1 MVKSFPFVVFDFD
14 GTLVESAIGMT
25 TCINQMLGELDRPA
39 LEVNEVEAMVGEG
52 INVTIEKAM
61 RKTGT
66 VPQDLSKYVDRFK
79 TLYYQQPVK
88 ETPLYPNAL
97 STLEKL
103 TSNGHVVALCTN
115 KAYDATV
122 RLCKGLNI
130 AHFFTAIAG
139 GDTYSVRKPNP
150 EHLLRV
156 LNEIGGTT
164 DRAVMIGDS
173 INDIACANAAQVCSI
188 AVTYGYTKTPPNKL
202 GATYLVDG
210 LDEIPD
216 ALVNLASQ

>member
-14 GTLVESAIGMT
+14 GTLVKSAICMT
-25 TCINQMLGELDRPA
+25 TCINKMFAELDRP
-39 LEVNEVEAMVGEG
+39 LLKVDDVEAMVGEG
-52 INVTIEKAM
+52 IQVTIEKAM
-61 RKTGT
+61 RKTGP
-66 VPQDLSKYVDRFK
+66 VPQDLSKYIDRFK
-79 TLYYQQPVK
+79 TLYYQQPVT
-88 ETPLYPNAL
+88 ETPLYPNAF

-103 TSNGHVVALCTN
+103 ASDGHVIALCTN
-115 KAYDATV
+115 KTYDATL

-130 AHFFTAIAG
+130 AHFFKAIAG

-150 EHLLRV
+150 EHLLRI
-156 LNEIGGTT
+156 LDEIGGTP

-173 INDIACANAAQVCSI
+173 INDIACANAAKVCSI

-216 ALVNLASQ
+216 ALVNLANQ

>member
-14 GTLVESAIGMT
+14 GTLVESAIGMA
-25 TCINQMLGELDRPA
+25 TCINKMLGELNRPA
-39 LEVNEVEAMVGEG
+39 LEVNEVEAMVGQG
-52 INVTIEKAM
+52 IYVTIEKAM
-61 RKTGT
+61 KKTGAA
-66 VPQDLSKYVDRFK
+66 PQDLSAYVDRFK
-79 TLYYQQPVK
+79 TLYNQQPVE
-88 ETPLYPNAL
+88 ETPLYPNAF

-103 TSNGHVVALCTN
+103 ASDGHIIALCTN

-122 RLCKGLNI
+122 RLCEGLNI

-150 EHLLRV
+150 EHLLRL

-173 INDIACANAAQVCSI
+173 INDIECANAAQVCSI
-188 AVTYGYTKTPPNKL
+188 AVTYGYTKTPPDEL

-210 LDEIPD
+210 LDEIPE
-216 ALVNLASQ
+216 ALVNLARQ